1 MNKEIVEK
9 INNLLPQTQ
18 CTRCGYQG
26 CEPYAEALAN
36 NKADINQCPPGGD
49 ETIHALATL
58 LNKSVKPLNPKFGVH
73 QLPHIAVI
81 IEKDC
86 IGCAKCLAVCP
97 VDAILGASKMMHTV
111 IADECTGCELCI
123 SPCPVDCIVM
133 EATEKKHNP
142 SLAKQ
147 RYQARQQRLF
157 FLKKEQQARIKK
169 KKAALMAMMKA
180 KMMTKV

>member
-1 MNKEIVEK
+1 MNQEIVEK
-9 INNLLPQTQ
+9 INALLPQTQ
-18 CTRCGYQG
+18 CTRCGFQG
-26 CEPYAEALAN
+26 CEPYAKALAN
-36 NKADINQCPPGGD
+36 NEVDINQCPPGGD
-49 ETIHALATL
+49 KTIHALAHL
-58 LNKSVKPLNPKFGVH
+58 LDKTIKPLNPKFGEY
-73 QLPHIAVI
+73 QLPHVAVI

-86 IGCAKCLAVCP
+86 IGCAKCLVVCP

-133 EATEKKHNP
+133 EVTEKKYKP

-147 RYQARQQRLF
+147 RYEAKQQRLIS
-157 FLKKEQQARIKK
+157 LKEEQQARTKK

-180 KMMTKV
+180 RATAKF

>member
-1 MNKEIVEK
+1 MNKEIIEK
-9 INNLLPQTQ
+9 INSLLPQTQ

-36 NKADINQCPPGGD
+36 NEADINQCPPGGD
-49 ETIHALATL
+49 KTINALATL
-58 LNKSVKPLNPKFGVH
+58 LNKSVKPLNPNFGAY

-97 VDAILGASKMMHTV
+97 VDAILGASKMMHT
-111 IADECTGCELCI
+111 IITDECTGCELCI
-123 SPCPVDCIVM
+123 PPCPVDCIVM
-133 EATEKKHNP
+133 ETTERKYKP

-147 RYQARQQRLF
+147 RYQAKQQRLI
-157 FLKKEQQARIKK
+157 FLQKEQQERNKK

-180 KMMTKV
+180 KTIAKE